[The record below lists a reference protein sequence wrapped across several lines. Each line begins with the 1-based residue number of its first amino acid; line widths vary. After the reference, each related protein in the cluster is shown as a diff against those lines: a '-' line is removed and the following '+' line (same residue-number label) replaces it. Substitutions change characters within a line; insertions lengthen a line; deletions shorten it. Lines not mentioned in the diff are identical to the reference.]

1 MVLKF
6 FSEAWLSLIRYR
18 RGPVGE
24 ATARRRTFIGQ
35 YTQRYLDHNTY
46 ERSKL
51 KYTQQSSSVEGLK
64 IYTAYTNDIGAYFDN
79 HFCRAINTLLQSFQ
93 RKADLIRQKQE
104 ERVDNE
110 AISNRIYEQFTLPAR
125 QFKGILA
132 SKINVLSST
141 ELPFQVSIYNQALQ
155 RLTPILASCP
165 VRYTSKQNN
174 AYFDVKANPCEHI
187 MTFYQIT

>member
-1 MVLKF
+1 MNEDSQPSTPAGTMNTAGTLTSGDRILSVESSIDEF

-51 KYTQQSSSVEGLK
+51 KYTQQSSS
-64 IYTAYTNDIGAYFDN
+64 
-79 HFCRAINTLLQSFQ
+79 
-93 RKADLIRQKQE
+93 QE